1 MTDQTARQRAIH
13 AANMQWAAHL
23 KRTAQKA
30 AQDADKASLAAS
42 QAHDRVNTLRA
53 ALAAA
58 HANLQ
63 SSIAAA
69 ITTQD
74 ISNNAKLNAIDAR
87 TDYHT
92 FMDSIK

>member
-42 QAHDRVNTLRA
+42 RAHDQVNTLRA
-53 ALAAA
+53 SLAAA
-58 HANLQ
+58 QANLQ

-69 ITTQD
+69 SIAYD
-74 ISNNAKLNAIDAR
+74 ISNAAQTHAVNAR
-87 TDYHT
+87 TAYKT